1 MAVPTTKEIMD
12 YSPFN
17 TGGFE
22 ETPKFRRNIYASLEK
37 AAAGKYI
44 TALSGLRRVGKT
56 VLLKQL
62 LQKKG
67 GAYFSFDEQK
77 YWNTESLSAVIETF
91 LDHGFSTIVLDEI
104 GNVEDWAGTL
114 KKHYDRGNAKF
125 LISGSASLK
134 IKKGRE
140 SLAGRMF
147 EYHVPPF
154 QFDEYLAKNGRAQA
168 VSSIWKM
175 RAHPG
180 ELPQFLMAGSFPEI
194 HNEAPEAARKY
205 VSTLADKAVFEDIP
219 NRFGIEHRAKL
230 ADLLKYC
237 ATFSASLYSES
248 GISSTLGI
256 GRSAVSDYISYL
268 GQSYLAGVLLEEG
281 SLASALKKTKKLFI
295 SCPSLYWALSDS
307 YSEGASAEVA
317 VYDRLCAWGEM
328 PKFYRDYQK
337 REVDFIVRG
346 VPMEVKFRNQI
357 GAQDYSTLLYYM
369 EKKKAAF
376 GIMVTKS
383 AFDEKKIE
391 GRRILQIPLSVFLC
405 AKDFSALL
413 VA

>member
-22 ETPKFRRNIYASLEK
+22 ETPKFRRSIYAELEK
-37 AAAGKYI
+37 AAANKYI

-77 YWNTESLSAVIETF
+77 YWNTESISAVIETF

-104 GNVEDWAGTL
+104 GNVGDWAGTL

-125 LISGSASLK
+125 LVSGSASLK

-154 QFDEYLAKNGRAQA
+154 QFDECLAKEGKAQA
-168 VSSIWKM
+168 ASSIWKM
-175 RAHPG
+175 RAHDA

-194 HNEAPEAARKY
+194 HGETPEAARKY
-205 VSTLADKAVFEDIP
+205 VSSLADKAVFEDIP

-248 GISSTLGI
+248 GISSTLGM

-268 GQSYLAGVLLEEG
+268 SQSYFAGVLLGEG
-281 SLASALKKTKKLFI
+281 SFASALRKTKKLFV

-317 VYDRLCAWGEM
+317 VYDRLCAWGEA
-328 PKFYRDYQK
+328 PRFYRDYQK

-346 VPMEVKFRNQI
+346 VPIEVKFRNQI
-357 GAQDYSTLLYYM
+357 GAQDYSALLYYM
-369 EKKKAAF
+369 ERKKAAF

-383 AFDEKKIE
+383 AFDEKKIK
-391 GRRILQIPLSVFLC
+391 GRRILQIPLSAFLC
-405 AKDFSALL
+405 ARGFGALL
-413 VA
+413 DA